1 LTWGFPQH
9 YAWSEQAFQ
18 RWREQ
23 AVEARE
29 VREPVVVVGVLPDQ
43 PLWVLQ
49 VAGEYARAFG
59 ARLVCVSVDSSRF
72 TFQELPDGTLL
83 SAPIQPEL
91 LDPIEAFPPERVA
104 EMADLLDPMGVH
116 WSTRQ
121 LVGEAATA
129 LIQIAD
135 EEDALMFVVGTRHTG
150 FGGAVRKFFGG
161 SVAVRLTHR
170 QWRPV
175 VVVPIEPTEADRR
188 LPWEERSGES
198 TER

>member
-1 LTWGFPQH
+1 MESGGG
-9 YAWSEQAFQ
+9 
-18 RWREQ
+18 
-23 AVEARE
+23 
-29 VREPVVVVGVLPDQ
+29 REPVIVVGVLPDQ

-49 VAGEYARAFG
+49 VAGEFARTFG
-59 ARLVCVSVDSSRF
+59 ARLVCATIDSSRF

-83 SAPIQPEL
+83 SVPMQPEL
-91 LDPIEAFPPERVA
+91 LEPIEAFPPERVA

-129 LIQIAD
+129 LSQIAD
-135 EEDALMFVVGTRHTG
+135 EENALMLVVGTRHTG
-150 FGGAVRKFFGG
+150 FGGALRKFFGG

-175 VVVPIEPTEADRR
+175 VVVPIEPTEPDQR
-188 LPWEERSGES
+188 LPWEERTGEPS
-198 TER
+198 DR